1 MQPGDRRLYAF
12 IHIEK
17 TAGRTVRA
25 ALLRS
30 FGAGHCDIRTPYG
43 RREDESRD
51 RRVPIS
57 ADDLRRVQWIYPDLR
72 GIAGHNVKPYI
83 DLHEARPDL
92 RFFTF
97 LREPVA
103 RYLSHYKNRARA
115 YTREDFDRWADAGWT
130 SDWQTRMIAGE
141 PCLQRA
147 IDLLGE
153 RVGFVGFTETFD
165 ESMLQ
170 LQQWLGE
177 PAFRPEYRPANRLEG
192 KNRARDAARHQTDL
206 SYLESPHVLA
216 RLQECNAL
224 DLQLYEFARR
234 EFQPRQRAAYAGD
247 LQADIAALRERNRTL
262 EPWREPWSS
271 RLRRNGKYKLARLL
285 RVV

>member
-1 MQPGDRRLYAF
+1 
-12 IHIEK
+12 
-17 TAGRTVRA
+17 VRA

-51 RRVPIS
+51 RRVPIT

-72 GIAGHNVKPYI
+72 GIAGHNVKPYV

-92 RFFTF
+92 RFFAF
-97 LREPVA
+97 LCESVA

-153 RVGFVGFTETFD
+153 RVRFVGFTETFD

-177 PAFRPEYRPANRLEG
+177 PAFRPEYRPTNRLEG
-192 KNRARDAARHQTDL
+192 KNRARDAARDQTDL

-216 RLQECNAL
+216 RLHECNAL

-234 EFQPRQRAAYAGD
+234 EFQPRQRAVYAGD

-262 EPWREPWSS
+262 EPWHEPWSS
-271 RLRRNGKYKLARLL
+271 RLRRNGKYKLARLP